1 MKHIFVEE
9 KNGLFC
15 FLNSRKMIH
24 KEVKPRQRILEAVSH
39 LFHYQGY
46 NATGVNQIVQESGVG
61 KSSLYQHF
69 RSKEEIAVAY
79 LNERHIFWFDKLVKS
94 TSSQKSAEEKVL
106 AAFDF
111 IIDMNEKEEY
121 RGCSFLNMLSEIPKE
136 NTILLTVIQQHK
148 QELQNFFKTTL
159 KDTGIDW
166 THIYFLF
173 ESAIIESKLFTNAWP
188 VHSAKS
194 IIQSLFT
201 HYYGTETSLTAV

>member
-1 MKHIFVEE
+1 MS
-9 KNGLFC
+9 N
-15 FLNSRKMIH
+15 
-24 KEVKPRQRILEAVSH
+24 

-46 NATGVNQIVQESGVG
+46 NATGVNQIVEESGVG

-69 RSKEEIAVAY
+69 RSKEEMAVAY
-79 LNERHIFWFDKLVKS
+79 LNERHIFWFSNLVES
-94 TSSQKSAEEKVL
+94 TSTSESAEEKVL

-111 IIDMNEKEEY
+111 ITLMNEKEEY

-136 NTILLTVIQQHK
+136 NTVLLTVIQQHK
-148 QELQNFFKTTL
+148 NEVQDFFRNTL
-159 KDTGIDW
+159 KDTNIDSD
-166 THIYFLF
+166 HIYFLF

-201 HYYGTETSLTAV
+201 HHYDTETSLTAV